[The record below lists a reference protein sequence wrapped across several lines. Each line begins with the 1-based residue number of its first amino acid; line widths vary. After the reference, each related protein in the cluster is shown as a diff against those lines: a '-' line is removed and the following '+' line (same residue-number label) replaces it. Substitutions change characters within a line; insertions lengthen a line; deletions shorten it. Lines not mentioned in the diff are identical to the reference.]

1 VRKISKNFIIIFIV
15 FELIFSLILPSI
27 SLAVIRENMNYDKAL
42 EEVQSVYG
50 KSEQDAKDF
59 ILKSVMNKFDLSSEA
74 AQKIIDARDEG
85 LTFDIRDNLDGSSQ
99 ILTAFLTDEAK
110 AKYNVTTSNP
120 LAGSSESNQTI
131 SENKSNK
138 LYDIDDGG
146 TSFIKDGVGRN
157 INETIN
163 ILLAIN
169 IRCSKCYNAK
179 CNVIK

>member
-1 VRKISKNFIIIFIV
+1 
-15 FELIFSLILPSI
+15 
-27 SLAVIRENMNYDKAL
+27 MNYDKAL

-85 LTFDIRDNLDGSSQ
+85 LTFDIRDDLDGSSQ

-110 AKYNVTTSNP
+110 AKYNATTSNP

-146 TSFIKDGVGRN
+146 TSFSVGRN

-163 ILLAIN
+163 IFLAIN

-179 CNVIK
+179 RNVIK

>member
-1 VRKISKNFIIIFIV
+1 
-15 FELIFSLILPSI
+15 
-27 SLAVIRENMNYDKAL
+27 MNYDKAL

-146 TSFIKDGVGRN
+146 TSFSVGRN

-163 ILLAIN
+163 IFLAIN

>member
-1 VRKISKNFIIIFIV
+1 MLEQLGINAKKASANLAGASTELKN
-15 FELIFSLILPSI
+15 
-27 SLAVIRENMNYDKAL
+27 KAL
-42 EEVQSVYG
+42 EAIANALV
-50 KSEQDAKDF
+50 D
-59 ILKSVMNKFDLSSEA
+59 N

-85 LTFDIRDNLDGSSQ
+85 LTFDIRDDLDGSSQ

-110 AKYNVTTSNP
+110 AKYNATTSNP

-146 TSFIKDGVGRN
+146 PSWIKNAVGRN

-163 ILLAIN
+163 IFLAIN

>member
-1 VRKISKNFIIIFIV
+1 
-15 FELIFSLILPSI
+15 
-27 SLAVIRENMNYDKAL
+27 MNYDKAL

-85 LTFDIRDNLDGSSQ
+85 LTFNIRDDLDGSSQ

-110 AKYNVTTSNP
+110 AKYNATTSNP

-146 TSFIKDGVGRN
+146 TSFSVGRN

-163 ILLAIN
+163 IFLAIN

>member
-1 VRKISKNFIIIFIV
+1 
-15 FELIFSLILPSI
+15 
-27 SLAVIRENMNYDKAL
+27 MNYDKAL

-85 LTFDIRDNLDGSSQ
+85 LTFNIRDDLDGSSQ

-110 AKYNVTTSNP
+110 AKYNATTSNP

-146 TSFIKDGVGRN
+146 TSFSVGRN

-163 ILLAIN
+163 IFLAIN

-179 CNVIK
+179 RNVIK

>member
-1 VRKISKNFIIIFIV
+1 MRKISKNFIIIFIV

-85 LTFDIRDNLDGSSQ
+85 LTFNIRDDIDGSSQ

-110 AKYNVTTSNP
+110 AKYNATTSNP

-138 LYDIDDGG
+138 LYDIDDG
-146 TSFIKDGVGRN
+146 SFIKDGVGRN

-163 ILLAIN
+163 IFLAIN

>member
-1 VRKISKNFIIIFIV
+1 MRKISKNFIIIFIV

-59 ILKSVMNKFDLSSEA
+59 ILKSVMNKFDLSSED

-110 AKYNVTTSNP
+110 AKYNATTSNP

>member
-1 VRKISKNFIIIFIV
+1 
-15 FELIFSLILPSI
+15 
-27 SLAVIRENMNYDKAL
+27 MNYDKAL

-85 LTFDIRDNLDGSSQ
+85 LTFNIRDDIDGSSQ

-110 AKYNVTTSNP
+110 AKYNATTSNP

-163 ILLAIN
+163 IFLAIN

>member
-1 VRKISKNFIIIFIV
+1 MAV
-15 FELIFSLILPSI
+15 SLILPSI

-85 LTFDIRDNLDGSSQ
+85 LTFDIRDDLDGSSQ

-110 AKYNVTTSNP
+110 AKYNATTSNP

-146 TSFIKDGVGRN
+146 TSFSVGRN

-163 ILLAIN
+163 IFLAIN

>member
-1 VRKISKNFIIIFIV
+1 MRKIGKNFIIIFIV
-15 FELIFSLILPSI
+15 FELVFSLILPST

-42 EEVQSVYG
+42 EEVQSVYE

-59 ILKSVMNKFDLSSEA
+59 ILKSVMNKFNLSSEV

-85 LTFDIRDNLDGSSQ
+85 LTFNITDELDGSGQ

-110 AKYNVTTSNP
+110 AKYNATTSNP
-120 LAGSSESNQTI
+120 LAGVSESNQTI

-146 TSFIKDGVGRN
+146 TSLIKDGVGRN
-157 INETIN
+157 FDETIN
-163 ILLAIN
+163 LFLAIN